1 MSYKLILTTDEA
13 DMDDYRSFKRVLSCS
28 LFIIA
33 LALSV
38 SATAKNSLR
47 YELQSILNDSIAHSL
62 TPGAV
67 LLVSSPKTG
76 IITVAAGFAD
86 KKNKI
91 PMEITNNFRIASMS
105 KTFMAVTVLRL
116 IEQGEFNLNDKM
128 ADLLPDSVD
137 VSRIP
142 NGNDVTVKQLLQMRS
157 GIPNYVDYDAYG
169 ALIDK
174 MVGKDWTP
182 DLCVRIVYDKKP
194 SFAPGS
200 SYEYSN
206 TNYLLL
212 QLIVENYEGGSYADT
227 IRSEI
232 LDPLKL
238 KHTFIE
244 TAESD
249 DEHQLTT
256 RGYSVEDKKL
266 FDVTDYNDGWGMGD
280 GGMISTVEDMN
291 IFIRALL
298 IDKTLLKPAS
308 LRKMLSFKDE
318 YGLGIWP
325 EDINDETA
333 WSHNGLTS
341 GFQGQYYYFP
351 ESQLTVILLTNNFD
365 TDILT
370 DTVSKTHKLITG
382 SGE

>member
-1 MSYKLILTTDEA
+1 
-13 DMDDYRSFKRVLSCS
+13 MDDGRLFKKISGIFIFFIAFTLST
-28 LFIIA
+28 
-33 LALSV
+33 V
-38 SATAKNSLR
+38 TTAKNSLR
-47 YELQSILNDSIAHSL
+47 YELQSILDNSISNSL

-76 IITVAAGFAD
+76 VITVAAGLANI
-86 KKNKI
+86 KKKI

-105 KTFMAVTVLRL
+105 KTFLAVTVLRL

-137 VSRIP
+137 VDRIP
-142 NGNDVTVKQLLQMRS
+142 NGNEVTVKQLLQMRS
-157 GIPNYVDYDAYG
+157 GIPNYIDYDAYSE
-169 ALIDK
+169 LIDK
-174 MVGKDWTP
+174 MAGKEWTP
-182 DLCVRIVYDKKP
+182 DLCIHIVYDKKLT
-194 SFAPGS
+194 FAPGS

-212 QLIVENYEGGSYADT
+212 QLIVENYDGGSYADS
-227 IRSEI
+227 IRNEI
-232 LDPLKL
+232 LEPLKL
-238 KHTFIE
+238 KHTFVE
-244 TAESD
+244 TQESD

-266 FDVTDYNDGWGMGD
+266 LDVTDYNDGWGMGD
-280 GGMISTVEDMN
+280 GGMISTAEDMN
-291 IFIRALL
+291 IFVRALL

-308 LRKMLSFKDE
+308 LRNMLSFKDE

-351 ESQLTVILLTNNFD
+351 DSQLTVILLTNNFD

-382 SGE
+382 DGE